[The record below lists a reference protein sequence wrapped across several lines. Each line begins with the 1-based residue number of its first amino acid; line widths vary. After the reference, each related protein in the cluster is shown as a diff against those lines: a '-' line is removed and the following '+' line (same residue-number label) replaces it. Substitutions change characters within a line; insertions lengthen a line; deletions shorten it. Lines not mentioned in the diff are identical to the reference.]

1 MSRALPKPN
10 DVSSLIADLT
20 GRSTQFKPAKPH
32 AFGKEFPELVAVYR
46 TDTGALGATLAC
58 DLEFAASAG
67 AALTMIPADV
77 VKECASEGELT
88 ERLQENAHEVLNI
101 AASLFNQPGFEHL
114 VLAEVVLN
122 KELPEPVSALM
133 AKPALRADLEGAI
146 EGYPTG
152 KCSILLP

>member
-1 MSRALPKPN
+1 
-10 DVSSLIADLT
+10 
-20 GRSTQFKPAKPH
+20 
-32 AFGKEFPELVAVYR
+32 
-46 TDTGALGATLAC
+46 
-58 DLEFAASAG
+58 
-67 AALTMIPADV
+67 MIPADV

-146 EGYPTG
+146 EGYPPG
-152 KCSILLP
+152 SAASCCPDRPGMPARMSGYRSVSRLRAAPRLPDNRGPVRDPHPCGATRPSGSPPRCPAPPD